1 MNIKSLESFITIVQ
15 EGSFSKAAKVL
26 YVSQSALSQQIQS
39 LEKEIGFSLFIR
51 NKSKA
56 NILSKS
62 GEEFFNYVQNALS
75 ILDSGIKKCKTLDL
89 STYSQLSI
97 CCDIYDVDLLP
108 QEFYAELSKKLSNIQ
123 ISLLLDPTGD
133 IAHLLN
139 NKEADMYFVGD
150 CFSMISKSMYFQPVI
165 TTNYMF
171 AMSKNHPLANKDKIK
186 LDDLK
191 GQHVSFAR
199 KHLSDSYD
207 HLVSNIIKTV
217 PTLVVEKNYSHITKV
232 SAISSQIMF
241 LTVDS
246 AKSHLDELA
255 CVPLDTKN
263 NIQLGFVYN
272 DESSALIPI
281 VEELIEKIFLT
292 DK

>member
-108 QEFYAELSKKLSNIQ
+108 QEFYAELS
-123 ISLLLDPTGD
+123 
-133 IAHLLN
+133 
-139 NKEADMYFVGD
+139 
-150 CFSMISKSMYFQPVI
+150 
-165 TTNYMF
+165 
-171 AMSKNHPLANKDKIK
+171 
-186 LDDLK
+186 
-191 GQHVSFAR
+191 
-199 KHLSDSYD
+199 
-207 HLVSNIIKTV
+207 
-217 PTLVVEKNYSHITKV
+217 
-232 SAISSQIMF
+232 F
-241 LTVDS
+241 L
-246 AKSHLDELA
+246 
-255 CVPLDTKN
+255 
-263 NIQLGFVYN
+263 
-272 DESSALIPI
+272 
-281 VEELIEKIFLT
+281 
-292 DK
+292 